1 MHTFHKKIPSLLLIT
16 IYLIGSV
23 AMSAETIETK
33 ENTTV
38 ALADEVLRDILTIPE
53 RSIPPALLAQVQA
66 IAIIP
71 GVIKIGLVLGGSYG
85 EGVILMKNR
94 HTRTWSDPVFLT
106 LKGGSLGL
114 QMGAQS
120 SDLILVFKNKRGL
133 TDLMHG
139 ELTLGAG
146 ASVAAGPVGRSALAA
161 TDVKLRSEIMSY
173 SRSRG
178 LFAGISLE
186 GASLGINNA
195 ANAAFYNR
203 NEISPRQIFNGEVRS
218 PRAVQTLKNSLREHA
233 GQ

>member
-1 MHTFHKKIPSLLLIT
+1 MNTFHQKKLFLFLIAV
-16 IYLIGSV
+16 YLFGS
-23 AMSAETIETK
+23 AAISAETIDSK
-33 ENTTV
+33 ENTIV

-53 RSIPPALLAQVQA
+53 RSIPPALLAQAQA

-71 GVIKIGLVLGGSYG
+71 EVIKFGLVLGGSFG

-94 HTRTWSDPVFLT
+94 HTHSWSDPVFLT

-114 QMGAQS
+114 QIGAQS

-133 TDLMHG
+133 ADLMHG
-139 ELTLGAG
+139 EFTLGAG
-146 ASVAAGPVGRSALAA
+146 ASVAAGPVGRNASAA
-161 TDVKLRSEIMSY
+161 TDVKLQAEIMSY

-186 GASLGINNA
+186 GASLDINNA

-218 PRAVQTLKNSLREHA
+218 PRATQPLKNSLREHA
-233 GQ
+233 SQ